1 VRPRPNPLLDQ
12 LRTYY
17 DERAPDYMDP
27 SKPSDRKGR
36 GGAPEDLVRLLVDE
50 FAPTGDV
57 LEIACG
63 SGAFTREI
71 VRHANA
77 VTALDGS
84 PRMIERNRQEVADP
98 KVNYVVADAFTW
110 EPDRA
115 YDAAVFSFW
124 LSHVPPD
131 DRFDAFWSR
140 VAAALNPGGRVCFID
155 EDDRAAV
162 LEDLVT
168 VDDVPVAR
176 RTLADGRGFDVVK
189 VLWRPEDLENRL
201 ALLGWDIRVRPVG
214 DVCLVGVGA
223 SLPQ

>member
-1 VRPRPNPLLDQ
+1 
-12 LRTYY
+12 
-17 DERAPDYMDP
+17 
-27 SKPSDRKGR
+27 
-36 GGAPEDLVRLLVDE
+36 LVRLLVDE

-98 KVNYVVADAFTW
+98 RVNYVVADAFTW

-131 DRFDAFWSR
+131 DRSTRSGAGSPPR
-140 VAAALNPGGRVCFID
+140 SN
-155 EDDRAAV
+155 RA
-162 LEDLVT
+162 
-168 VDDVPVAR
+168 
-176 RTLADGRGFDVVK
+176 
-189 VLWRPEDLENRL
+189 
-201 ALLGWDIRVRPVG
+201 VG
-214 DVCLVGVGA
+214 CA
-223 SLPQ
+223 SSTKTTAPPCWKTW